1 MITFR
6 GLRIMAVSFL
16 DAGIPKFE
24 WYKGDEE
31 RRGHKRLPAVAI
43 KDGSRQAATSM
54 EPRRA

>member
-1 MITFR
+1 
-6 GLRIMAVSFL
+6 MAVSFL